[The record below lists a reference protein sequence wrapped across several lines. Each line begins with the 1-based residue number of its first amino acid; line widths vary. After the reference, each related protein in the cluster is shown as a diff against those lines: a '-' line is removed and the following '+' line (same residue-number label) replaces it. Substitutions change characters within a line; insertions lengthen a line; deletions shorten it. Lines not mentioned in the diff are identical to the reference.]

1 MKRILI
7 FILFIILSV
16 TVFGQVDVRKNAT
29 SFSKGIECKYKDDVQ
44 GAIKNF
50 EDALKYMPDD
60 AASMFE
66 LSEQYVKANRIEEGF
81 EMIKKAAALDPDNKW
96 YQMRLAMFYRNLE
109 QFDEFANIYENL
121 IKKYP
126 NDINMLSDL
135 LDIYLATENY
145 DKALEKLDQLEK
157 QAGVNELV
165 CEQRLEI
172 YKRQGNTKKLISELQ
187 KMIAH
192 SPENTRYY
200 HMLAKVYMENHKDKE
215 ALNLYNKIKEID
227 PNDSYINVSLV
238 EYYEGKGDL
247 DAAFNELLEAVDNK
261 NLDFNT
267 KANIYEYW
275 FNKYRTSPNIDQ
287 QALKAGNAFVKAY
300 PDNKLGY
307 LVLASYHINRSEYQQ
322 CIQLSQKALEFDR
335 SNYTAWQYLVT
346 SETTLMEVDSLKK
359 HAVEALQYYPTQP
372 IFYWYA
378 GVSHVYAK
386 QEQEAIDYF
395 EKGRKFVT
403 DKKILVDFD
412 GYLGD
417 LYYSVGEEEKAFD
430 AYDRVLRI
438 EPDNALVLNNYA
450 YYLSL
455 RKERLDQAKE
465 MALHAVEL
473 EPNNAVY
480 LDTYAWV
487 LYEKGE
493 YQAAEAQ
500 MSKAIQLLKS
510 PDKTYYLHYA
520 DILEKVNQSAKAVEY
535 RNKARAL

>member
-1 MKRILI
+1 M
-7 FILFIILSV
+7 
-16 TVFGQVDVRKNAT
+16 
-29 SFSKGIECKYKDDVQ
+29 
-44 GAIKNF
+44 
-50 EDALKYMPDD
+50 
-60 AASMFE
+60 
-66 LSEQYVKANRIEEGF
+66 
-81 EMIKKAAALDPDNKW
+81 
-96 YQMRLAMFYRNLE
+96 
-109 QFDEFANIYENL
+109 
-121 IKKYP
+121 
-126 NDINMLSDL
+126 
-135 LDIYLATENY
+135 
-145 DKALEKLDQLEK
+145 
-157 QAGVNELV
+157 
-165 CEQRLEI
+165 
-172 YKRQGNTKKLISELQ
+172 
-187 KMIAH
+187 
-192 SPENTRYY
+192 
-200 HMLAKVYMENHKDKE
+200 
-215 ALNLYNKIKEID
+215 
-227 PNDSYINVSLV
+227 
-238 EYYEGKGDL
+238 
-247 DAAFNELLEAVDNK
+247 
-261 NLDFNT
+261 
-267 KANIYEYW
+267 
-275 FNKYRTSPNIDQ
+275 
-287 QALKAGNAFVKAY
+287 
-300 PDNKLGY
+300 
-307 LVLASYHINRSEYQQ
+307 
-322 CIQLSQKALEFDR
+322 
-335 SNYTAWQYLVT
+335 
-346 SETTLMEVDSLKK
+346 
-359 HAVEALQYYPTQP
+359 
-372 IFYWYA
+372 
-378 GVSHVYAK
+378 SHVYAK
-386 QEQEAIDYF
+386 QEQDAIDYF